1 MPDQNTSVTS
11 KNDVTQ
17 SPDSS
22 IQLASTTPV
31 SNQNHSLYPDQQAV
45 IQGLSHE
52 QARQKLKQDGLNQ
65 IALASHRSLWR
76 RIIDLLKEPML
87 ALLVAAVL
95 IYMVLGDIN
104 ESLTLGSLVLA
115 VMGLTLYQEG
125 KSQASVEALRQ
136 LSQHFSSVKRE
147 GVVLKIPST
156 EIVQGDYLLIAEGDR
171 VAADGDLLQADHLQ
185 IDESLLTGESVAV
198 DKSAP
203 NNKAQKNSSIAAIA
217 STAISATAASAKT
230 QEDVNS
236 GKVFSGSFVV
246 KGQGVVQ
253 VTKTGPRTEIG
264 KIGGSLNQIQN
275 ISTPLQQQTQKL
287 VKAIA
292 IMAFILCSLMIILM
306 GLQNGNWLAALLAGI
321 ALAMGILPEE
331 YPVVLAIFPAMG
343 AHRLAKQGVITRKIT
358 AIETLGA
365 ITVLCT
371 DKTGTLTENRM
382 TVNTLAVASNALLSD
397 PIASSASST
406 SSSLNATA
414 IAQFFKLSDLKNP
427 LASTAPSNPS
437 PIPEPFHALAEHAIL
452 ASAPEAFDPME
463 VAFHALGQQYLSQ
476 TEHLHLDWQ
485 LVKTYPLSSSL
496 RAMSHVW
503 RHHHPEGGYTISAKG
518 APEAVMSLCHFT
530 AEQIQQWS
538 LVVNEMAHQGLR
550 VLAVAQGHYPSTQWP
565 EQEHDFDFKWLGLI
579 GLSDPIRPE
588 IAQAMQD
595 CQTAGIKVL
604 MITGDYP
611 ATAKVIAQQA
621 GMPDAD
627 VLSGDE
633 LDTLSDEQLVLR
645 LKTSNVCARISP
657 HQKLRIVQV
666 LKASGEVVAMTG
678 DGVNDA
684 PALKAAHVG
693 VAMGARGTDV
703 AREAASLVLVD
714 DNFAS
719 IVKGIRLGRR
729 IFKNLQKSMT
739 YIFAIHIPIATIAFV
754 PMLLGVAPILLPLHI
769 ALLELIIDPAC
780 SLAFENEPEDPA
792 IMQTPPRNPLVA
804 VLASSNIVYA
814 FLQGLMAVAGV
825 GLAYYLATFNSS
837 VIGLD
842 WIGEWVG
849 VGAGANGTAPMS
861 TPQSIRTT
869 VLLALITTH
878 SLLIWINR
886 AEGRPLFLGS
896 KIKVKNNVALWVTAG
911 AWLIVLAGIYLPF
924 LARPLEL
931 SPLPWPQ
938 LATAIACG
946 GVSLIGLL
954 VLRNFKK

>member
-1 MPDQNTSVTS
+1 MPHHNTNPAS
-11 KNDVTQ
+11 KNDATK
-17 SPDSS
+17 SLDSS
-22 IQLASTTPV
+22 RQSAVVPQSASVKQHP
-31 SNQNHSLYPDQQAV
+31 SKNHQQNQQAT

-52 QARQKLKQDGLNQ
+52 QARQKLAQDGPNQ

-87 ALLVAAVL
+87 ALLVAAVV
-95 IYMVLGDIN
+95 IYMVLGDFN
-104 ESLTLGSLVLA
+104 ESLILGSLVLA
-115 VMGLTLYQEG
+115 VIGLTLYQEG
-125 KSQASVEALRQ
+125 KSQASVEALRH
-136 LSQHFSSVKRE
+136 LSQHFSNVKRE
-147 GVVLKIPST
+147 GVVVKIPST
-156 EIVQGDYLLIAEGDR
+156 DIVQGDYLLVAEGDR
-171 VAADGDLLQADHLQ
+171 VAADGDLVQADHLQ
-185 IDESLLTGESVAV
+185 IDESLLTGESLPV
-198 DKSAP
+198 DKTIQDKNALTP
-203 NNKAQKNSSIAAIA
+203 AFVNSSWPTSSNAIA
-217 STAISATAASAKT
+217 TSGNSQDAIHSS
-230 QEDVNS
+230 Q
-236 GKVFSGSFVV
+236 VFSGSFVV
-246 KGQGVVQ
+246 KGQGIVC
-253 VTKTGPRTEIG
+253 VTQTGPRTEIG

-275 ISTPLQQQTQKL
+275 ISTPLQKQTQKL
-287 VKAIA
+287 VKVIA
-292 IMAFILCSLMIILM
+292 IITFILCSFMILFM
-306 GLQNGNWLAALLAGI
+306 GLQNGNWLAAVLAGI

-382 TVNTLAVASNALLSD
+382 TVNTLA
-397 PIASSASST
+397 IASKALVNDTIT
-406 SSSLNATA
+406 SSAPSSFNATA
-414 IAQFFKLSDLKNP
+414 IAQFLKLSDLKN
-427 LASTAPSNPS
+427 TPSS
-437 PIPEPFHALAEHAIL
+437 KAHHHSSSIPEPFHELAEHAIL
-452 ASAPEAFDPME
+452 ASAPQAFDPME
-463 VAFHALGQQYLSQ
+463 VAFHQLGQQYLSQ
-476 TEHLHLDWQ
+476 TEHLHQDWQ

-503 RHHHPEGGYTISAKG
+503 KHSHAEGGYTISAKG

-530 AEQIQQWS
+530 AEQIQHWS
-538 LVVNEMAHQGLR
+538 EVVNEMASQGLR
-550 VLAVAQGHYPSTQWP
+550 VLAVAKGHYPSTHWP
-565 EQEHDFDFKWLGLI
+565 EHEHDFDFKWMGLI

-621 GMPDAD
+621 GMQAGN

-633 LDTLSDEQLVLR
+633 LDAFSDEQLAKQ
-645 LKTSNVCARISP
+645 LKTTNVCARISP

-739 YIFAIHIPIATIAFV
+739 YIFAIHIPIATIAFL
-754 PMLLGVAPILLPLHI
+754 PMLFGVAPILLPLHI

-804 VLASSNIVYA
+804 VLASNNIVYA
-814 FLQGLMAVAGV
+814 FLQGLMAVVGV
-825 GLAYYLATFNSS
+825 GLAYYLATSANFATFATSTF
-837 VIGLD
+837 GLD
-842 WIGEWVG
+842 WTR
-849 VGAGANGTAPMS
+849 AAADAS
-861 TPQSIRTT
+861 TPQSIRTM
-869 VLLALITTH
+869 VLIALITTH

-886 AEGRPLFLGS
+886 AEGRPLFLS
-896 KIKVKNNVALWVTAG
+896 RHSPIKNKVALWITAG
-911 AWLIVLAGIYLPF
+911 AWLILLAGIYLPF
-924 LARPLEL
+924 LARPLAL

-938 LATAIACG
+938 LASAIACG
-946 GVSLIGLL
+946 FVSLIGLL
-954 VLRNFKK
+954 VLRSFKK